1 MPPKMWFDLKVPVK
15 RNRPTKEEWDRI
27 DSRKTR
33 EKMLGITDSKQA
45 EKVVKLL
52 KKKRKRK
59 RCSTTKEEEDKKAMP
74 PPPPRL
80 LHGIIKRN
88 DAISYKKHKAF

>member
-1 MPPKMWFDLKVPVK
+1 MWFDLKVPVK

-33 EKMLGITDSKQA
+33 EKMLGITDSNQTEKLVKELKQ
-45 EKVVKLL
+45 
-52 KKKRKRK
+52 KRKRK
-59 RCSTTKEEEDKKAMP
+59 RSTTTKEEEDKKAMP
-74 PPPPRL
+74 PPAPRL